1 MSKFRRGLRRDI
13 EEAVAE
19 KVGLVLDDPERWYS
33 QAKEIELVGKF
44 SKAYNDIGATPTR
57 SFIPYRSTT
66 TQPSTPTSS
75 RTTPDPRPMTDT
87 TTRNTPPAKLQ
98 AD

>member
-44 SKAYNDIGATPTR
+44 SKAYHDIGATPT
-57 SFIPYRSTT
+57 
-66 TQPSTPTSS
+66 
-75 RTTPDPRPMTDT
+75 
-87 TTRNTPPAKLQ
+87 
-98 AD
+98 